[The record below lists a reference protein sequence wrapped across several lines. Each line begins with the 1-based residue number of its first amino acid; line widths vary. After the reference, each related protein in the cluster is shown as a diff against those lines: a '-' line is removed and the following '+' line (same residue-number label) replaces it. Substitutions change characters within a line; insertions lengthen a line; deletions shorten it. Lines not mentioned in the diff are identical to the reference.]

1 MSTYTIF
8 DAKGEPTGILTVHGG
23 NLDDNIPDGGGAY
36 PGRLDLEREYV
47 DPQIH
52 ERRERPPMPVSVD
65 GHTIEVSAGVHFRI
79 RGPVNLSGVAEDGR
93 MDLNISEPGEY
104 TVTLKLFPYLDAE
117 VVIHAG

>member
-1 MSTYTIF
+1 
-8 DAKGEPTGILTVHGG
+8 
-23 NLDDNIPDGGGAY
+23 
-36 PGRLDLEREYV
+36 
-47 DPQIH
+47 
-52 ERRERPPMPVSVD
+52 MPVSVD
-65 GHTIEVSAGVHFRI
+65 GHTIEVPAGVHFRI